1 MLYQKV
7 MLLFIS
13 FVFVSLLYAQE
24 DASSLAG
31 TQRMELKEQVLQE
44 FHNREGLVHGH
55 LAMEVDIDSDSDDLN
70 NNR

>member
-1 MLYQKV
+1 MV
-7 MLLFIS
+7 
-13 FVFVSLLYAQE
+13 AQNPGQRPTIDQILNDE
-24 DASSLAG
+24 WMQEINNLSD

-55 LAMEVDIDSDSDDLN
+55 LAMEVDIDSDDLN